1 MNQFNRIAHTI
12 RRNIDNFYEIWFR
25 IKPIIA
31 AEIERGLCA
40 VPYFGV
46 MRCYAVSRSEIDA
59 LKRFKY
65 YTIENP
71 AGKN

>member
-1 MNQFNRIAHTI
+1 MNQFKRIARTI
-12 RRNIDNFYEIWFR
+12 CRNVDNFYEIWFR

-31 AEIERGLCA
+31 AEIERGLCV

-46 MRCYAVSRSEIDA
+46 TRCYAVSRFEIDA

-65 YTIENP
+65 YTIQNP
-71 AGKN
+71 PGKN